1 MFRISTIV
9 FILEDEEAAKEAR
22 LASITSVAKPL
33 VSVLYPD
40 INITSDSDAKKKGK
54 RKYPQVSLE
63 FVSLIKI

>member
-22 LASITSVAKPL
+22 LASITSVRKPL

-40 INITSDSDAKKKGK
+40 INISDSDAKKKGK